1 MIHPWEISLAR
12 EETVDSAQN
21 HLRGRIESIVPV
33 GNRRRV
39 RIGPVTAEITAASAE
54 ALDLKE
60 SETVVAAFKATAT
73 RLTQLT

>member
-1 MIHPWEISLAR
+1 M
-12 EETVDSAQN
+12 
-21 HLRGRIESIVPV
+21 
-33 GNRRRV
+33 RV

-73 RLTQLT
+73 RLTQLS